1 MYRRF
6 CTGALYRSP
15 VQWAKNMYIQ
25 FCTGGTS
32 REILYRRPVQKAC
45 NMSYVHGKLC
55 TYGSVQTCTGFL
67 YRHPIQ
73 AVCTRPVQ
81 ERSVQER
88 SVQKRLYIAFVLKR
102 LGIAFL
108 KRFMFVFTY
117 RVMSF
122 EVRSAFIHRL

>member
-1 MYRRF
+1 MYKRF

-55 TYGSVQTCTGFL
+55 TYWSVQTCTGFL
-67 YRHPIQ
+67 YRLPIQ

-81 ERSVQER
+81 TSLYRSVLYR
-88 SVQKRLYIAFVLKR
+88 NVCTSRLY
-102 LGIAFL
+102 
-108 KRFMFVFTY
+108 
-117 RVMSF
+117 
-122 EVRSAFIHRL
+122 